1 MPDLVEPNLLEKA
14 GASSSYTIGH
24 NMIGHDN
31 LRPVRNPKY
40 AAPERPALFKDFHL
54 LDEILNA
61 ERDAITYNIRDMAVK
76 YPRRKLM
83 QSEFAIII
91 DNGMASVAAALK
103 TDYHI

>member
-1 MPDLVEPNLLEKA
+1 MLIEESERRQINLEQYLREM
-14 GASSSYTIGH
+14 ASSSMDDGK
-24 NMIGHDN
+24 
-31 LRPVRNPKY
+31 V
-40 AAPERPALFKDFHL
+40 
-54 LDEILNA
+54 
-61 ERDAITYNIRDMAVK
+61 RDMAVK